1 MKRKSSPD
9 DWDWERKP
17 KKLEKGTNKAGKHR
31 KSIYNMLSDYE
42 EDDFVYDSGGKQVS
56 RNYKQF
62 NYDKQR

>member
-1 MKRKSSPD
+1 MSKSS
-9 DWDWERKP
+9 DWDRE
-17 KKLEKGTNKAGKHR
+17 KKIHKVVKGTNKVGKHR